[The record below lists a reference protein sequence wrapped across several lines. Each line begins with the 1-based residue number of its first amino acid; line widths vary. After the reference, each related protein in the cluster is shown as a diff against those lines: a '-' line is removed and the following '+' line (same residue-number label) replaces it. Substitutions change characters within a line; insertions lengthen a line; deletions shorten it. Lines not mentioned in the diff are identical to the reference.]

1 MSPRARR
8 AASRGRARW
17 PASPPAAAVGALDE
31 AVEFALEAVERGIEE
46 FAAWDDDKVEAEI
59 WFLVSKKLSN

>member
-1 MSPRARR
+1 
-8 AASRGRARW
+8 
-17 PASPPAAAVGALDE
+17 VGALDE